1 MTAGDTPRLAQ
12 MELECLRVLWQG
24 DGATVAEVRAR
35 LPRPLAYTTVMTV
48 LDRMAAKGLVA
59 RRKSGRAYH
68 YSAALELD
76 RARLDALRHL
86 LHHFFADDRQALA
99 QYLARTGTVA
109 PTKARAA
116 AAAVAVRTTTT
127 ARPARRA
134 SAAEP
139 AFRPSEIDDSLL

>member
-1 MTAGDTPRLAQ
+1 
-12 MELECLRVLWQG
+12 
-24 DGATVAEVRAR
+24 

-76 RARLDALRHL
+76 RARVDALRHL
-86 LHHFFADDRQALA
+86 LHNFFEDDRQALV
-99 QYLARTGTVA
+99 QYLSRATGAPRTRER
-109 PTKARAA
+109 PARAA
-116 AAAVAVRTTTT
+116 AITSAT
-127 ARPARRA
+127 ATRGATATKSARRT
-134 SAAEP
+134 AATEP